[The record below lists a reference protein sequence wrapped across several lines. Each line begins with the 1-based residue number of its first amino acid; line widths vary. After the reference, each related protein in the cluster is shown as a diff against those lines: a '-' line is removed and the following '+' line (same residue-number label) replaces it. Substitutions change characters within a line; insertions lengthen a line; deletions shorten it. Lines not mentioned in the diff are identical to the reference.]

1 MTINLIFSFLWPY
14 FDKMAEYYFQIKVL
28 RPLLSLNLIV
38 LNKIIQQYPFLI
50 LYTQER

>member
-1 MTINLIFSFLWPY
+1 MTINLIFSFLGPY
-14 FDKMAEYYFQIKVL
+14 FDKMVEYDFQIL
-28 RPLLSLNLIV
+28 RPVLSLNLIV

>member
-1 MTINLIFSFLWPY
+1 MTINLTFSFLGPH
-14 FDKMAEYYFQIKVL
+14 FDKMVEYDFRIL
-28 RPLLSLNLIV
+28 V